1 MRKRKLVFSALV
13 VALAAAIVKQY
24 PDVARYRKIR
34 DM

>member
-1 MRKRKLVFSALV
+1 MSKRKFVFSALV
-13 VALAAAIVKQY
+13 VALAAVAVQTY